1 MQYKMICER
10 RVTGLYIW
18 KRKSFLVL
26 FVMCIVMLVPC
37 SEQIVC
43 QYDSSYTE
51 WISANSMTEEHE
63 LSVLSMDDQHIMLS
77 DVPYIENLR
86 SLFSGTKTATFRR
99 VNEGEQRNSFFGTIF
114 VILFKITIIPSV
126 IYALLSELLRYYVVL
141 HLLLLECI
149 QKKDGKKAASL
160 SF

>member
-1 MQYKMICER
+1 M
-10 RVTGLYIW
+10 YIW

-86 SLFSGTKTATFRR
+86 SLFSGTKLRHFAVSMRE
-99 VNEGEQRNSFFGTIF
+99 NKGTPF
-114 VILFKITIIPSV
+114 LERSSVILFKITIIPSV

-149 QKKDGKKAASL
+149 QKKDGKKAAFL

>member
-10 RVTGLYIW
+10 RVIRLYIW

-51 WISANSMTEEHE
+51 WIRAYSMTEEHG

-77 DVPYIENLR
+77 VCHILR
-86 SLFSGTKTATFRR
+86 FTLIFSGTKTAHFAVSMRE
-99 VNEGEQRNSFFGTIF
+99 NKGTPF
-114 VILFKITIIPSV
+114 LERSSLFYSK
-126 IYALLSELLRYYVVL
+126 
-141 HLLLLECI
+141 
-149 QKKDGKKAASL
+149 
-160 SF
+160 

>member
-51 WISANSMTEEHE
+51 WISANSMTEEHG

-86 SLFSGTKTATFRR
+86 SLFSGTK
-99 VNEGEQRNSFFGTIF
+99 NCNISPCQ
-114 VILFKITIIPSV
+114 
-126 IYALLSELLRYYVVL
+126 
-141 HLLLLECI
+141 
-149 QKKDGKKAASL
+149 
-160 SF
+160 

>member
-1 MQYKMICER
+1 M
-10 RVTGLYIW
+10 YIW

-51 WISANSMTEEHE
+51 WIRAYSMTEEHG

-126 IYALLSELLRYYVVL
+126 IYALLSENTNRRHILLYTL
-141 HLLLLECI
+141 I
-149 QKKDGKKAASL
+149 QIIIFPENRVEISHRLTYQHKQENA
-160 SF
+160 